1 MLNTWKREES
11 LYNHRFQEVAEVY
24 RIVAEDS
31 ELGKEQPDA
40 RVRGKTV
47 DDVTNLLSEGMKA
60 KKLKSEWVSKAT

>member
-1 MLNTWKREES
+1 M
-11 LYNHRFQEVAEVY
+11 Y

-47 DDVTNLLSEGMKA
+47 DDVTNLLVLGMKA
-60 KKLKSEWVSKAT
+60 KKLKSEWASKVT

>member
-1 MLNTWKREES
+1 MYES
-11 LYNHRFQEVAEVY
+11 HHCEGCLHDHRFQEVAEVY

-47 DDVTNLLSEGMKA
+47 NDVTELLAEGMKA
-60 KKLKSEWVSKAT
+60 KKLKSE